1 MIRENPDQFLKP
13 SVFLER
19 TGLNSGHWNVTFL
32 FSCPIIQT
40 NLLFPRWF
48 EKLGIYHY
56 WFLNSKL
63 TQYYPALRSWYSLLN
78 LSVNSWPLNYCLL
91 YFLFS
96 VMDCLHWLEP
106 SLLLAVHQVW
116 LLSICSIRI
125 YQTRVETCL
134 RFPSDCSQCYLSTC
148 ADPL

>member
-1 MIRENPDQFLKP
+1 MIPENPDQFLKP
-13 SVFLER
+13 SVVLKE
-19 TGLNSGHWNVTFL
+19 LANLGHSNLTSF

-56 WFLNSKL
+56 WFLNLKL
-63 TQYYPALRSWYSLLN
+63 TQYFPTLGSWYSLLN
-78 LSVNSWPLNYCLL
+78 LSVNFWPLNYCLL
-91 YFLFS
+91 YFMFS

-116 LLSICSIRI
+116 HLSICSIRI
-125 YQTRVETCL
+125 NQTRVETCL